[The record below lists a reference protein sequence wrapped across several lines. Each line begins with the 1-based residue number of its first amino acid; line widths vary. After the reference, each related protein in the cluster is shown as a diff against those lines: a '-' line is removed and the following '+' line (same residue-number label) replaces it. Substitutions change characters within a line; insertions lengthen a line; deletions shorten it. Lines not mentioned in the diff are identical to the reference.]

1 MQMTLDRIV
10 MALIGAIVVATV
22 ILSQVHAT
30 GWLWVTGIFG
40 AHLFQMAFTGFC
52 PVAKILK
59 SMGMK
64 PGAAIS

>member
-1 MQMTLDRIV
+1 MTLDRIV
-10 MALIGAIVVATV
+10 MALIGAIVLVTV
-22 ILSQVHAT
+22 ILSQVHAA

-40 AHLFQMAFTGFC
+40 AHLLQMAFTGFC

-64 PGAAIS
+64 PGAALS